1 MYIIILN
8 FSQIRKAK
16 GSIFPTTK
24 IQMVLTK
31 ETRNEVENFHK
42 LFDEYVDDVTVIQY
56 NERGK
61 FR

>member
-1 MYIIILN
+1 MNLKMYINNIKN

-31 ETRNEVENFHK
+31 ETRNEVEN
-42 LFDEYVDDVTVIQY
+42 
-56 NERGK
+56 
-61 FR
+61 